1 MEQIIYFMT
10 QPPTNIIFGTAIV
23 LMAFCIGIWV
33 HNKTRLECLSPVLI
47 GMALVI
53 VFLLVANI
61 GDERITPDQFR
72 ESTVLFRFLLAPA
85 TVALA
90 IPLYENV
97 HILRKNLSAILL
109 GVTVGVLISGTSI
122 LLISIALGLDS
133 QAFVSVYP
141 KSITTAMGLALS
153 EVWAGR
159 EGVTTAAIFITG
171 MFGNIMARPLLR
183 LMKIKEPV
191 AKGLAC
197 GTSAHVMGTVKAYE
211 MGEVEGAVAGLAVA
225 VTGVLTVMAANF
237 FVWIYPLV

>member
-1 MEQIIYFMT
+1 VEQIVEFMT
-10 QPPTNIIFGTAIV
+10 QSPTNIVFGTTLV
-23 LMAFCIGIWV
+23 LVAFCIGIWI

-53 VFLLVANI
+53 IFLLVVNV
-61 GDERITPDQFR
+61 GEERIGYDQFR

-97 HILRKNLSAILL
+97 NILRKNLGAILIA
-109 GVTVGVLISGTSI
+109 VTAGVLISGFSV
-122 LLISIALGLDS
+122 LLISWGLGMNEE
-133 QAFVSVYP
+133 AFRSVYP

-225 VTGVLTVMAANF
+225 VTGIMTVIAAYF
-237 FVWIYPLV
+237 FVLIYPLA

>member
-1 MEQIIYFMT
+1 MEQIVEFMT
-10 QPPTNIIFGTAIV
+10 QSPTNIVFGTTLV
-23 LMAFCIGIWV
+23 LVAFCIGIWI

-53 VFLLVANI
+53 IFLLVVNV
-61 GDERITPDQFR
+61 GEERIGYDQFR

-97 HILRKNLSAILL
+97 NILRKNLGAILIA
-109 GVTVGVLISGTSI
+109 VTAGVLISGFSV
-122 LLISIALGLDS
+122 LLISWGLGMNEE
-133 QAFVSVYP
+133 AFRSVYP

-171 MFGNIMARPLLR
+171 MFGNIMARP
-183 LMKIKEPV
+183 
-191 AKGLAC
+191 
-197 GTSAHVMGTVKAYE
+197 
-211 MGEVEGAVAGLAVA
+211 
-225 VTGVLTVMAANF
+225 
-237 FVWIYPLV
+237 